1 MKKYPL
7 STAAERVTGI
17 TFSVIMIAALGL
29 LLYVLREDPATLL
42 LSAVGVLLVTVVLV
56 LYVLNVA
63 KAACIHDPATNT
75 LRVLGFRERT
85 IDLNTVTCLQTITVR
100 SGNVESR
107 SLAFSNAEDAIVA
120 VVPTYFTSKRGVL
133 AEPMAKE
140 MAADLGLQFLA
151 NVPVWEYDEEARK
164 AHDVEVAKEEK
175 AAAKSRREGKMKLR
189 QAKIRQR
196 MEESRSENEKP

>member
-120 VVPTYFTSKRGVL
+120 VVPTYFTSKRGVM

-140 MAADLGLQFLA
+140 MAMDLGLEFQA
-151 NVPVWEYDEEARK
+151 NVPEWEYDEEARK
-164 AHDVEVAKEEK
+164 EHEKEVALQEKLERKERSK
-175 AAAKSRREGKMKLR
+175 ARGKWLIQKYRKRMK
-189 QAKIRQR
+189 
-196 MEESRSENEKP
+196 

>member
-107 SLAFSNAEDAIVA
+107 SLAFSNAEDVIVA

-133 AEPMAKE
+133 AEE

-164 AHDVEVAKEEK
+164 AHDVEVANEEK
-175 AAAKSRREGKMKLR
+175 AAAKSRREGKVKLR